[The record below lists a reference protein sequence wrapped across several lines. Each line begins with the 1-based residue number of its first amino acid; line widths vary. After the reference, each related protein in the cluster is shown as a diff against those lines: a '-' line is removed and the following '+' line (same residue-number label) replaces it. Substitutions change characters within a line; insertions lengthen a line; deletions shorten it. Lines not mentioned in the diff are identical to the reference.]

1 MKSMLISTNRK
12 QFRACLV
19 FGYKRT
25 IEFKSIFIKRNFTV
39 TSALNILLLCFNQKP
54 SIHIVLCVSECVL
67 LTPFSAD
74 YLMWPFYYVAST
86 SCQERNGIKWVGLSL
101 AKFQIRPL
109 KPIPILHL
117 CLAMVA

>member
-12 QFRACLV
+12 QFMAYLV
-19 FGYKRT
+19 FGCKRT
-25 IEFKSIFIKRNFTV
+25 IEFKSTFIKRNFTV
-39 TSALNILLLCFNQKP
+39 ILALNILLPCFNQKP
-54 SIHIVLCVSECVL
+54 NIYIVLECVL

-117 CLAMVA
+117 CLATVA

>member
-12 QFRACLV
+12 QFKACLV
-19 FGYKRT
+19 FGCKRM
-25 IEFKSIFIKRNFTV
+25 IEFKSTFIKKNFTI
-39 TSALNILLLCFNQKP
+39 TSALNILLLCSNQKLN
-54 SIHIVLCVSECVL
+54 IHIVLECVL

-74 YLMWPFYYVAST
+74 YLMWPFYYVASA